1 MTPCMAKR
9 PTKVEPMAPSEPPQE
24 KGQSRNRLIIDTDDV
39 IHRAI
44 ELRAVTMSSKARR
57 LVGKS
62 EAVNSILR
70 DALTKEVQEAER
82 EMGRS

>member
-1 MTPCMAKR
+1 MNALMTKR
-9 PTKVEPMAPSEPPQE
+9 LTKAAPVVPDQPPE
-24 KGQSRNRLIIDTDDV
+24 KSQSRNRLIIDTDDV

-44 ELRAVTMSSKARR
+44 ELRAVAMSSKARR

-70 DALTKEVQEAER
+70 EALVKEVLEAER
-82 EMGRS
+82 ELGKQS